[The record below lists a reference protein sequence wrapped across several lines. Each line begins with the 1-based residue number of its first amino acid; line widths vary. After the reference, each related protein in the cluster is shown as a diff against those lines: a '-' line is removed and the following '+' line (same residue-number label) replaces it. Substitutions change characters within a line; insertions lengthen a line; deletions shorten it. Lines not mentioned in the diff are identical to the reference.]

1 MKSTSQGDNSPRTQT
16 EPILDKRDAAKN
28 GINVIHKGDV
38 GQVIHR
44 GDVGQ
49 VIHRGDVGQVLKK
62 AKSASVQS

>member
-49 VIHRGDVGQVLKK
+49 VLKK